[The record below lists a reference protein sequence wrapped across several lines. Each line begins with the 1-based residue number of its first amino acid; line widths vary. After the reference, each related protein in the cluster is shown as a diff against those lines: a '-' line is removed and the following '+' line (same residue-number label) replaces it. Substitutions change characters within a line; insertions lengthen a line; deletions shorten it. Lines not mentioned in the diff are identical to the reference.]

1 MKKPLKDGFLRM
13 IEFFPLNRRGKELS
27 PDFFEIQGEVYNSGK
42 FISDQSLTEFE
53 TNFANYIGARYAV
66 GVGNG
71 LDALKISLRAAG
83 ISKGDWVIVPGF
95 SFIATWLAVLDL
107 GAIPIPID
115 VESNSG
121 NINLNLVRVNL
132 DERVKAIIVV
142 HLYGNPSI
150 DINFVKEMNDLGI
163 KVIEDAAQAHGA
175 KVGNLS
181 CGNIGN
187 FSAFSFY
194 PTKNLG
200 AAGDAGIILT
210 NDTNDRNIV
219 RSIANYGRGDSK
231 YDFIRFGYNSRLDEI
246 QASALN
252 FFLRYLDNWNSKRAN
267 IANQYIKSI
276 SSRSDQKI
284 VHLNGTIRRDVIHC
298 YHLFVC
304 SVDDRENFVK
314 YLQRR
319 GISSEVHYPHYIYDF
334 DFILNEIPEDNRKD
348 LSQSKRLSESVVS
361 IPLHPW
367 LEDWEVK
374 TINDALV
381 NY

>member
-1 MKKPLKDGFLRM
+1 M
-13 IEFFPLNRRGKELS
+13 IDFFPLHRRENELTTN
-27 PDFFEIQGEVYNSGK
+27 FFEIQREVFKSGK
-42 FISDQSLTEFE
+42 FISDHKLNEFE
-53 TNFANYIGARYAV
+53 TNFAKYIGSQHAV

-71 LDALKISLRAAG
+71 LDALKISLRVAG

-95 SFIATWLAVLDL
+95 SFIATWLAVLDV

-115 VESNSG
+115 VESKTG
-121 NINLNLVRVNL
+121 NISLNLIRKNL
-132 DERVKAIIVV
+132 DKRIKAVIVV

-150 DINFVKEMNDLGI
+150 DLDFVAEMNSLGI

-175 KVGNLS
+175 KVGKLN

-200 AAGDAGIILT
+200 AAGDAGMIMT
-210 NDTNDRNIV
+210 NDSNHRDIA
-219 RSIANYGRGDSK
+219 RSISNYGRGDSK
-231 YDFIRFGYNSRLDEI
+231 YEFNKFGYNSRLDEI

-252 FFLRYLDNWNSKRAN
+252 FFLGYLDDWNLKRINA
-267 IANQYIKSI
+267 ANQYIAALA
-276 SSRSDQKI
+276 SRGDKKVEHLDGKI
-284 VHLNGTIRRDVIHC
+284 NSEVIHC

-304 SVDDRENFVK
+304 SVDDRSNFIK
-314 YLQRR
+314 HMKQSE
-319 GISSEVHYPHYIYDF
+319 ISSEIHYPHYIYDF
-334 DFILNEIPEDNRKD
+334 GFILNEIPKNFRKE
-348 LSQSKRLSESVVS
+348 LPQSRRLSESVVS

-367 LEDWEVK
+367 LKDWEIK
-374 TINDALV
+374 TITEALV